1 MAEKVSRLERKIE
14 LQDYK
19 LGALLEVTRAINASA
34 SEEALLDH
42 FRKTLAEYLGI
53 NRLVLYT
60 SVSGEWRCLMTTGVD
75 GALPPVAE
83 GTVFEAGKR
92 VVLASTAGEQVFD
105 VVIPVQH
112 DQAVVAYVLAGDD
125 AEGVGVSPVVKHL
138 NFIQILTNV
147 LVVAL
152 HNRRLSEE
160 AIRQEAT
167 RRELELAAEMQTL
180 LVPTSWPEDPDVDV
194 TAFYRPHREVGGDY
208 YDFFPVDGER
218 LVVCMADVS
227 GKGVSA
233 AFLMSNFQANLRA
246 ILQAESG
253 DLERSIRLLNERVMA
268 NARGEKYITLF
279 VARYDRRSRELVYIN
294 CGHNPPLLMGA
305 DGAAQQLVHGS
316 VGLGMFTEIPSV
328 DMGRVAVAPDS
339 VLVCYTDGLVEQEN
353 EAGVPFGMQR
363 MERLVRERRGMAVGQ
378 IQSALLEA
386 VEEFRGGEPT
396 FDDTAL
402 LLARF
407 R

>member
-1 MAEKVSRLERKIE
+1 MTAKVSRLERKVE

-19 LGALLEVTRAINASA
+19 LGALLEVTRAINARA
-34 SEEALLDH
+34 SEDDLLDH
-42 FRKTLAEYLGI
+42 FRSTLAEFLGI

-60 SVSGEWRCLMTTGVD
+60 SVSGEWRCLLTAGVD

-92 VVLASTAGEQVFD
+92 VTLMSTAGEQVFD
-105 VVIPVQH
+105 VVVPVKH
-112 DQAVVAYVLAGDD
+112 DQEVVAYVLAGDD

-138 NFIQILTNV
+138 NFIQTLTNV

-167 RRELELAAEMQTL
+167 RRELELAAEMQAL
-180 LVPTSWPEDPDVDV
+180 LVPTDWPEDKDVEV

-208 YDFFPVDGER
+208 YDLFSVDEER
-218 LVVCMADVS
+218 LVMCMADVS

-246 ILQAESG
+246 ILQAEAG

-279 VARYDRRSRELVYIN
+279 VARYDRKTRELAYIN
-294 CGHNPPLLMGA
+294 CGHNPPVLMGA
-305 DGAAQQLVHGS
+305 DGTAQQLVLGS
-316 VGLGMFTEIPSV
+316 VGLGMFAEIPSV
-328 DMGRVAVAPDS
+328 DMGRLHVSPDS

-363 MERLVRERRGMAVGQ
+363 MERLVRERRGMSVGQ
-378 IQSALLEA
+378 IQSALLDA
-386 VEEFRGGEPT
+386 VETFRGAEPT

>member
-19 LGALLEVTRAINASA
+19 LGALLEVTRAINARA
-34 SEEALLDH
+34 SEEDLLDH
-42 FRKTLAEYLGI
+42 FRQSLAEYLGV

-60 SVSGEWRCLMTTGVD
+60 SVSGEWRCLLTAGVD

-83 GTVFEAGKR
+83 GTAFEAGKR
-92 VVLASTAGEQVFD
+92 VVLTSTAGDQVFD
-105 VVIPVQH
+105 VVVPVHHNEQ
-112 DQAVVAYVLAGDD
+112 VVAYVLAGDD

-180 LVPTSWPEDPDVDV
+180 LVPTSWPDDPDVDV

-208 YDFFPVDGER
+208 YDFFPVDGDE

-279 VARYDRRSRELVYIN
+279 VARYNRRTRELVYIN
-294 CGHNPPLLMGA
+294 CGHNPPVLMGA
-305 DGAAQQLVHGS
+305 DGAAQQLVLGS

-328 DMGRVAVAPDS
+328 DMGRVTVAPDS

-363 MERLVRERRGMAVGQ
+363 MEQVVRERRGMGVGA
-378 IQSALLEA
+378 IQTALLEA
-386 VEEFRGGEPT
+386 VEAFRGAEPT